1 MDRNL
6 PCLSE
11 SVWVWV
17 SVGVD
22 NNQKKKTK
30 KLGEMEGW
38 RVGHQDTCA
47 MKQKG
52 CCGEMEVESQ
62 GKAQG
67 GEGHRY

>member
-1 MDRNL
+1 M
-6 PCLSE
+6 
-11 SVWVWV
+11 
-17 SVGVD
+17 D

-30 KLGEMEGW
+30 KLGEMEGG